1 LPGPPF
7 TVNRTTMKMFGKR
20 LSDDEIAAVSSY
32 LRVNFGNRADA
43 VDAAQVKRQ
52 R

>member
-1 LPGPPF
+1 
-7 TVNRTTMKMFGKR
+7 MKMFGKR